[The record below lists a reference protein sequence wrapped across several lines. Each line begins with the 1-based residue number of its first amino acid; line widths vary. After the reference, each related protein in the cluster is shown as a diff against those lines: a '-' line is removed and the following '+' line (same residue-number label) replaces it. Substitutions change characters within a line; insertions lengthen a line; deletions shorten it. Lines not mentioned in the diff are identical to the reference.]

1 MAIQYPDFR
10 ADPNSVPNAG
20 GWQNVISN
28 VQKGYMLSQLPA
40 QMKMQRALQQAQLQ
54 KAQQDVY
61 YNPQIQ
67 ESQLGLQRAQTEG
80 ETLKNKAFPEL
91 NAAQL
96 KQLAAETGLAQAN
109 TGYAQA
115 NTQEARARTGLI
127 GAQTSAANLE
137 LQKQRAFLSMLGGP
151 GGGAAQGAPQPG
163 PQPMQSPQYQPGQG
177 QAPIANQSTQIP
189 TQMMPQGQPQPQA
202 NPVTMPDGQVESTNA
217 LLPNQS
223 GMRVTSPGNPSL
235 YKVDQ
240 QFYDNPWAKELFKQ
254 YGYDQKITTS
264 IDPNSGMAITTTTW
278 PSGRTTVN
286 ATPLIDRAAIEQQK
300 AIGQA
305 SGKSYE
311 EVTKELD
318 STIKIQQNLDRLT
331 NLTKDP
337 EFLNSTGPVT
347 SFLNGKWGQG
357 SKEANQITADI
368 DAWSG
373 DIQADMMARIP
384 GNAAKAKINFI
395 GSFKPKSSDPPDVM
409 AAKVDALNQS
419 NRWLKDYDSYVAKSL
434 REGTPYD
441 VATQQAEK
449 AIPFDKYTGSAKQN
463 VARAELAVKYKQQK
477 LPVSY
482 VDNGQGSKMP
492 VVMVMDKS
500 GQRHGVPVD
509 QYETYMRL
517 MKGGK

>member
-115 NTQEARARTGLI
+115 NTQESRARTGLI
-127 GAQTSAANLE
+127 GAQTGAANLE

-151 GGGAAQGAPQPG
+151 GGGATQGAPQPV

-177 QAPIANQSTQIP
+177 QAPISNQSTQIP
-189 TQMMPQGQPQPQA
+189 TQMMPQGQPQPQS
-202 NPVTMPDGQVESTNA
+202 NPMMAPQQGMQAGQPQQNGQPNIVVTN
-217 LLPNQS
+217 
-223 GMRVTSPGNPSL
+223 PGNPAL
-235 YKVDQ
+235 YDVDQ
-240 QFYDNPWAKELFKQ
+240 KYYDNPWARGEFNK
-254 YGYDQKITTS
+254 YGYNQKVDTKV
-264 IDPNSGMAITTTTW
+264 DPSTGMAITTTTW
-278 PSGRTTVN
+278 PSGKTTVST
-286 ATPLIDRAAIEQQK
+286 TPVLDNVAIQQQK
-300 AIGQA
+300 AIGQQI
-305 SGKSYE
+305 GKDY
-311 EVTKELD
+311 
-318 STIKIQQNLDRLT
+318 STYVNDLNTTTKIQSNLNGLIDIA
-331 NLTKDP
+331 NDP
-337 EFLNSTGPVT
+337 NFLNATGPVT
-347 SFLNGKWGQG
+347 SFLSGKWGKG
-357 SKEANQITADI
+357 SAQDLTSKI
-368 DAWSG
+368 DVYAG
-373 DIQADMMARIP
+373 QIQADMANSIQ
-384 GNAAKAKINFI
+384 GNAAKAKLAFVRNI
-395 GSFKPKSSDPPDVM
+395 KPSSSDPTDVYFG
-409 AAKVDALNQS
+409 KVEALN
-419 NRWLKDYDSYVAKSL
+419 NANKWLQDYSSYVSESMRKGMP
-434 REGTPYD
+434 ED
-441 VATQQAEK
+441 VAIRNADK
-449 AIPFDKYTGSAKQN
+449 AVPWDKYK
-463 VARAELAVKYKQQK
+463 AESDAMLKNTRLATQYKRQK